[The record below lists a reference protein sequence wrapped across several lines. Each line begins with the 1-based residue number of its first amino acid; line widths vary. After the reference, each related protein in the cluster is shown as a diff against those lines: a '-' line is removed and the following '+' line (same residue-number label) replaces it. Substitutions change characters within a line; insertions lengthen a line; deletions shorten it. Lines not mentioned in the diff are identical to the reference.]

1 MKHNYQLLKFYLGT
15 FRKVALLLLF
25 AACYAINSYGQAVT
39 GSISGKI
46 RDKQTGDYLVGATV
60 LVKNTLLGASTN
72 TEGNFRLVNV
82 PAGGQTLVISYL
94 GFNSQEVPV
103 TVQGAAEMPDITLET
118 NNAALG
124 EVLVTGLRR
133 SQLQSISQK
142 RDALSIKEV
151 ITANETG
158 RLPDINVAEATQ
170 RVSSVSIETNRGE
183 GQFVSIRGIQPSLNN
198 VTLNGTTL
206 ASTTNSRATALDLM
220 PTEVIS
226 SIEII
231 KTTTPDMEGNAIG
244 GTVNIN
250 TLSAFSRAK
259 PFLNASLDGIYQPQQ
274 VDLSGFDETKMPF
287 RAAVTGGKRFGKKQN
302 FGAVVSANFFR
313 RDFSASMLDPDGW
326 EWNKYFYPN
335 EIELQIED
343 IERDRL
349 GLSADFEFRPTDK
362 NSIYFKTLYTHT
374 NEIQKNSEFE
384 LTMQIDDDVAPLEQT
399 QYTGRFASGSGELDQ
414 AYTDQK
420 ENLYSYTLGTRN
432 RFGRLSTNVYGTFS
446 RALTKLDNFDATFE
460 NPEDTEPQL
469 SLSYNTQ
476 PFFFEILPEN
486 PEFASNPEIYKLR
499 NLNFTDGI
507 ITENVYEVSADLTY
521 DFNLGATPGYL
532 KFGGRHRD
540 RSKTVDQS
548 RDAYDLGDDIA
559 TNPYTLTPFL
569 LPTFEPAQGGASPF
583 VHGVV
588 NKFRDFILNP
598 ANLQDPT
605 RLVYNPVVSEE
616 ESYLSDLKNSET
628 VSAGYV
634 MGVVDF
640 SKLSIIAGLR
650 VERTRTESNNVVLT
664 LDDDAGELNVG
675 NTRLVNTYT
684 NLLPSVQL
692 KYNLSKD
699 LLARASWTNTLGRPN
714 YSELSGT
721 TYLAYEETSDPGLYE
736 GSLEIANP
744 ILKPYISRNLDIS
757 LEHYFPKGGII
768 AVGGFYK
775 NILNQ
780 IYTVENEYNDTLYAG
795 KHFSE
800 LETVQVSN
808 ADAAK
813 LYGIEFS
820 YDQAFTFL
828 PKAFNGLGFSANFAL
843 IGSKVN
849 LPNRPGEDLPL
860 FRQAKNV
867 YNLALYYQK
876 KGFEFRAATSHRS
889 AYLTEAANE
898 SSYEEAVE
906 AGIAIKEFD
915 RYDAARTTYDLSGSY
930 TFYRNRMKVTAQ
942 LRNLT
947 NEPEQG
953 YQGSINRYDRHDLT
967 GRSFFLGVSLNL

>member
-1 MKHNYQLLKFYLGT
+1 MKHQYTALNFT
-15 FRKVALLLLF
+15 FFKKL
-25 AACYAINSYGQAVT
+25 AIIGFILTCWSGSSFGQAAVGIIT
-39 GSISGKI
+39 GKI
-46 RDKQTGDYLVGATV
+46 RDKQTGDYLVGASVV
-60 LVKNTLLGASTN
+60 LKGTPIGANTN
-72 TEGNFRLVNV
+72 IEGTFRITNV
-82 PAGGQTLVISYL
+82 PVGSHTLVVSYL
-94 GFNSQEVPV
+94 GFTDQEVPV
-103 TVQGAAEMPDITLET
+103 TVQGATTLPDVQLET

-124 EVLVTGLRR
+124 EVLITGLRR

-142 RDALSIKEV
+142 REGLGIKEV
-151 ITANETG
+151 ITASESG

-170 RVSSVSIETNRGE
+170 RVSGVSIETNRGE

-198 VTLNGTTL
+198 VTLNNTTL

-250 TLSAFSRAK
+250 TLSAFSKDK
-259 PFLNASLDGIYQPQQ
+259 PFVTAALDGIYQPQQ
-274 VDLSGFDETKMPF
+274 VDLSNFDKTKLPF
-287 RAAVTGGKRFGKKQN
+287 RAAVTAGKRFGKKQN

-326 EWNKYFYPN
+326 EWNQYFYPN

-349 GLSADFEFRPTDK
+349 GVSADFEFRPTDK

-374 NEIQKNSEFE
+374 DEIQKNSEFE
-384 LTMQIDDDVAPLEQT
+384 LTMQTDDDVFPLEQT
-399 QYTGRFASGSGELDQ
+399 PFTGRFASGSGELDQ

-420 ENLYSYTLGTRN
+420 ENLYNYTLGTRN

-446 RALTKLDNFDATFE
+446 RALTKSANFDGTFE
-460 NPEDTEPQL
+460 NPEDTEEQL
-469 SLSYNTQ
+469 SLRYNTQ

-499 NLNFTDGI
+499 NLNFTNGI

-521 DFNLGATPGYL
+521 DFKLGATPGYL

-540 RSKTVDQS
+540 RSKTADYS
-548 RDAYDLGDDIA
+548 RDAYDLGDDEA
-559 TNPYTLTPFL
+559 TNPYSLTPFL

-583 VHGVV
+583 VHGIV
-588 NKFRDFILNP
+588 NKFRDFVRNP

-605 RLVYNPVVSEE
+605 RLVYNPATSEE
-616 ESYLSDLKNSET
+616 ESYLSDLKNGET
-628 VSAGYV
+628 VTAGYV
-634 MGVVDF
+634 MGVLNFENLAV
-640 SKLSIIAGLR
+640 IAGAR
-650 VERTRTESNNVVLT
+650 VERTRTESNNAVVT
-664 LDDDAGELNVG
+664 LDDDAGELIIG

-684 NLLPSVQL
+684 NFLPSVQL
-692 KYNLSKD
+692 KYNLSED
-699 LLARASWTNTLGRPN
+699 FLARASWTNTLGRPN

-721 TYLAYEETSDPGLYE
+721 TYLTYEETSDAGIYE

-744 ILKPYISRNLDIS
+744 NLKPYVSRNLDLS

-775 NILNQ
+775 NIRNQ
-780 IYTVENEYNDTLYAG
+780 IYTVENEYNDTTYAG
-795 KHFSE
+795 KVFSE
-800 LETVQVSN
+800 LETVQVYN
-808 ADAAK
+808 AEAAK

-828 PKAFNGLGFSANFAL
+828 PRTFNGLGFSANFAL

-867 YNLALYYQK
+867 YNIALYYQK

-889 AYLTEAANE
+889 AYLTEAASE
-898 SSYEEAVE
+898 SSYEDAVE

-915 RYDAARTTYDLSGSY
+915 RYAAARTTYDLSGSY
-930 TFYRNRMKVTAQ
+930 QFYKNRMKVTAQ

-953 YQGSINRYDRHDLT
+953 YQGSTRRYDRHDLT
-967 GRSFFLGVSLNL
+967 GRSFFLGVSFNW

>member
-1 MKHNYQLLKFYLGT
+1 MKHLYPALPNTFFKKITFVLFLL
-15 FRKVALLLLF
+15 
-25 AACYAINSYGQAVT
+25 ACCAQHSFGQAAVGMIT
-39 GSISGKI
+39 GKI
-46 RDKQTGDYLVGATV
+46 RDKQTGDFLVGATIV
-60 LVKNTLLGASTN
+60 IKGTSIGANTDIEGA
-72 TEGNFRLVNV
+72 FRVTNV
-82 PAGGQTLVISYL
+82 PVGSHTLVISYL
-94 GFNSQEVPV
+94 GFTNQEVPV
-103 TVQGAAEMPDITLET
+103 TVQGPTILPDVQLET

-124 EVLVTGLRR
+124 EVLITGLRR

-142 RDALSIKEV
+142 REGLGIKEV
-151 ITANETG
+151 ITASESG

-170 RVSSVSIETNRGE
+170 RVSGVSIETNRGE

-198 VTLNGTTL
+198 VTLNNTTL
-206 ASTTNSRATALDLM
+206 ASTTDSRATALDLM

-250 TLSAFSRAK
+250 TLSAFSKDK
-259 PFLNASLDGIYQPQQ
+259 PFVTAALDGIYQPQQ
-274 VDLSGFDETKMPF
+274 VDLSNFDKTKMPF
-287 RAAVTGGKRFGKKQN
+287 RAAVTAGQRFGKKQN

-384 LTMQIDDDVAPLEQT
+384 LTMQIGDALPLEQT
-399 QYTGRFASGSGELDQ
+399 PYTGRFARGSGELDQ

-446 RALTKLDNFDATFE
+446 RAFTSLNNFDATFE
-460 NPEDTEPQL
+460 NPKSTEPQL
-469 SLSYNTQ
+469 SLKYNTQ

-486 PEFASNPEIYKLR
+486 PELASNPEIYKLR

-521 DFNLGATPGYL
+521 DFKLGATPGYI

-540 RSKTVDQS
+540 RSKSVDQS
-548 RDAYDLGDDIA
+548 RDAYDLSFGDVTA
-559 TNPYTLTPFL
+559 ENPYSLTPFL
-569 LPTFEPAQGGASPF
+569 LPTFEPTQGGASPF
-583 VHGVV
+583 VHGIV
-588 NKFRDFILNP
+588 NKFRDFARNP
-598 ANLQDPT
+598 VNLQDPT
-605 RLVYNPVVSEE
+605 RLVYDPVVSET
-616 ESYLSDLKNSET
+616 ESYTNDLKNSET
-628 VSAGYV
+628 VTAGYV
-634 MGVVDF
+634 MGVLNF
-640 SKLSIIAGLR
+640 ENLAFIAGAR
-650 VERTRTESNNVVLT
+650 VERTRTESNNAVVT
-664 LDDDAGELNVG
+664 LDDDAEELTVG
-675 NTRLVNTYT
+675 NSRLVNTYT
-684 NLLPSVQL
+684 NFLPSVQL
-692 KYNLSKD
+692 KFNVTEDFLM
-699 LLARASWTNTLGRPN
+699 RASWTNTLGRPN
-714 YSELSGT
+714 YAELSGT
-721 TYLAYEETSDPGLYE
+721 TNLSFAETSDAGLYE

-744 ILKPYISRNLDIS
+744 NLKPYISRNLDIS

-795 KHFSE
+795 KQYAE
-800 LETVQVSN
+800 LETVQVRN

-828 PKAFNGLGFSANFAL
+828 PKALNGLGFSANFAL

-876 KGFEFRAATSHRS
+876 KGFEFRAASSHRS
-889 AYLTEAANE
+889 AFLTEAASV
-898 SSYEEAVE
+898 SSYEDAIE
-906 AGIAIKEFD
+906 AGIAVKEFD

-930 TFYRNRMKVTAQ
+930 QFYKKRLKITAQ

-953 YQGSINRYDRHDLT
+953 YQGNTSRYDRHDLT
-967 GRSFFLGVSLNL
+967 GRSFFLGASFNW